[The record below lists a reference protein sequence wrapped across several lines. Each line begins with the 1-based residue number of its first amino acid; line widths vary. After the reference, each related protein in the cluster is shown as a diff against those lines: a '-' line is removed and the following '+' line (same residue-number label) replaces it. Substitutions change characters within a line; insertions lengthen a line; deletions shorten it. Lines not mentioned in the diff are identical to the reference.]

1 MALDIA
7 NEMCDADFTP
17 STDVLHSILHAMDEG
32 CEFNL
37 VSVLSSLFLTNT

>member
-17 STDVLHSILHAMDEG
+17 STDVLHSILRAMDEC

-37 VSVLSSLFLTNT
+37 VSVFVTFKKKC